1 MKDARSQTRSTLRE
15 GRRTRVAR
23 ALFAFA
29 LAGCSGAI
37 ETAAPPREP
46 EDVIEAPD
54 TIPDDEILIEDT
66 REDEGPELSDPRP
79 TPAVRTDP
87 PPETIEAV
95 PGDATPPKTVPA
107 ASKAI
112 LETTSF
118 PEMNRSEKFMAP
130 VHAGPPVCCD
140 GIDRLVYYRRGSAG
154 ICGPVIRIS
163 IGADGSVSLEKSSPD
178 GAQEGGCLEPMK
190 TTRLIEPAR
199 ARSLMSDSCR
209 EYNDTYQ
216 PGVSVGC
223 EESSRRFYFFSGDRK
238 LFETMSLPCESGAMV
253 DAEKAMAAL
262 MKELD

>member
-1 MKDARSQTRSTLRE
+1 MNDARSQTRTALRE
-15 GRRTRVAR
+15 GCNAMVAR
-23 ALFAFA
+23 AFFAFA

-46 EDVIEAPD
+46 EDVVEVPE
-54 TIPDDEILIEDT
+54 TIPDDKVLIDDT

-79 TPAVRTDP
+79 APADRTEP
-87 PPETIEAV
+87 PPETIETV
-95 PGDATPPKTVPA
+95 PGDATPPETVPA
-107 ASKAI
+107 ASKGS
-112 LETTSF
+112 LEVMSF
-118 PEMNRSEKFMAP
+118 PELNRAEKFMAP
-130 VHAGPPVCCD
+130 VHAGPPVGCD
-140 GIDRLVYYRRGSAG
+140 GVDRLVYYRRGSVG

-163 IGADGSVSLEKSSPD
+163 IGADGSVSLEKSSSD
-178 GAQEGGCLEPMK
+178 SAREGGCQEPMK

-209 EYNDTYQ
+209 EYNDTYK

-238 LFETMSLPCESGAMV
+238 LFETMSLPCGSGAMV

-262 MKELD
+262 MEELD